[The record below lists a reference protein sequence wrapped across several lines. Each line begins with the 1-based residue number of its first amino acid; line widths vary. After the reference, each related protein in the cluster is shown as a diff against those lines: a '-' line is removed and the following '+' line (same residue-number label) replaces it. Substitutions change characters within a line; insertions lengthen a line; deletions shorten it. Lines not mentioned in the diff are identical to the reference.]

1 MEYTLAQVETLWTN
15 ANETY
20 ENNIKKLSYNVIC
33 RLPWRLTIQSEETSK
48 PRNFS
53 FCENYK
59 QILDISQKREES
71 CIHDLYFSVN
81 PAWKL

>member
-33 RLPWRLTIQSEETSK
+33 RLPWRHAIQSEEMSK

-59 QILDISQKREES
+59 QIFDISQKKGRIMHS
-71 CIHDLYFSVN
+71 
-81 PAWKL
+81 